1 MSDWLDSYS
10 VYIRMTI
17 SELKE
22 LLKYR
27 DLPVSGKKND
37 LVQYLIFMDYP
48 ELFQV
53 GGLVY
58 DKIPPLVQVTGYM
71 ANGYPKKSFIFFM
84 LLSIAKRYK

>member
-58 DKIPPLVQVTGYM
+58 DKIPPTRKGEWLHGQWLS
-71 ANGYPKKSFIFFM
+71 KEIFYIFG
-84 LLSIAKRYK
+84 